1 MNKNELRII
10 SLKYR
15 TLASQML
22 KIDHEDEVRY
32 IKMFLEF
39 VDSTNLLSEYVSNCH
54 KSDYDFNSI
63 LQSRG
68 YGQHFELPDNSEDIV
83 DYDYQLL
90 KFIIENNRPL
100 IGITLGYSHSNKF
113 ADSIAAF
120 MRKTIEPFVIALRE
134 YIEIKLIEAD
144 DTSSNDDNATVRT
157 NIFLSYCQK
166 DSKIADLI
174 DDTVSSQTS
183 SDLVSITRD
192 IRDVKYHQS
201 FKRFMDSIQD
211 HDYVVMLISD
221 RYLKSRNCL
230 YEVLETIKDHRF
242 KDRLA
247 YIVLCDDDS
256 KWLEDS
262 SEKIGAKVYAVQ
274 DQAQYTI
281 FWRNK
286 EKEIRDKIDEIGDP
300 AYTIELSKELKHIQ
314 KILLDLQDLLS
325 FLSEY
330 KGLPLQE
337 YIDTNFNEILKYMKL
352 K

>member
-1 MNKNELRII
+1 
-10 SLKYR
+10 
-15 TLASQML
+15 
-22 KIDHEDEVRY
+22 
-32 IKMFLEF
+32 
-39 VDSTNLLSEYVSNCH
+39 
-54 KSDYDFNSI
+54 
-63 LQSRG
+63 
-68 YGQHFELPDNSEDIV
+68 
-83 DYDYQLL
+83 
-90 KFIIENNRPL
+90 
-100 IGITLGYSHSNKF
+100 
-113 ADSIAAF
+113 
-120 MRKTIEPFVIALRE
+120 
-134 YIEIKLIEAD
+134 
-144 DTSSNDDNATVRT
+144 
-157 NIFLSYCQK
+157 
-166 DSKIADLI
+166 
-174 DDTVSSQTS
+174 
-183 SDLVSITRD
+183 
-192 IRDVKYHQS
+192 
-201 FKRFMDSIQD
+201 MDSIQD

-337 YIDTNFNEILKYMKL
+337 HIDTNFNEILKYMKL